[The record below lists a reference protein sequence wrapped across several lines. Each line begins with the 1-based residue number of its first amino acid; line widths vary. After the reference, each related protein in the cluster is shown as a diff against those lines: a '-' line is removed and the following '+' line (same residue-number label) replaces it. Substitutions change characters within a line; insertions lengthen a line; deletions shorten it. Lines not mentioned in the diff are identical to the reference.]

1 MSHQSTDDYRQ
12 MAKERY
18 TTVKMNTPTT
28 SSTTNNNNVNLPTA
42 YILYFLGGTF
52 GLHHAYLNRP
62 NQALA
67 WYSTLG
73 MFGIGLL
80 RDLFKIPYYVSICR
94 DDQERDVT
102 ARVRAAH
109 VEARDGISPWSFGR
123 MILMIIFG
131 SYFGFLTSCLV
142 ALPRKEE
149 NDSGDALW
157 WTNVVY
163 GLLRAF
169 GCAIGIWLVG
179 NMGEEMIY
187 TTKVPKEDG
196 TFHQPDDNL
205 QKGEFMKLTQW
216 CTGSFILLNSPALG
230 GIIYAVRRRKYRPTM
245 TPQQSSMKRVGKH
258 IMKCIVFSALM
269 TIAIYN
275 HGSINFNGHNYRLSD
290 AVKNAINSNFWKE
303 FDFEQFRQQQQ
314 SSSGGG
320 SDYLKKAFDISGE
333 RSARRTLG
341 VARNATHAEV
351 RSAYKKLALKYHPD
365 KIGTDAT
372 EKEIEET
379 NRQFVK
385 VQEAYDVL
393 NSIEQD
399 RKKKERGATT
409 EEGASNGG
417 NSGSGHRTSGAYRGD
432 EM

>member
-1 MSHQSTDDYRQ
+1 MSHQSADYRQ

-18 TTVKMNTPTT
+18 TTVKMSTPTT
-28 SSTTNNNNVNLPTA
+28 SSTTNNNNINLPTA

-73 MFGIGLL
+73 LFGIGLL
-80 RDLFKIPYYVSICR
+80 RDLFKIPYYVSLCR
-94 DDQERDVT
+94 DDQQKDVT
-102 ARVRAAH
+102 ARARAAN
-109 VEARDGISPWSFGR
+109 VEARDGIPPWSFSR
-123 MILMIIFG
+123 MIMMIVFG
-131 SYFGFLTSCLV
+131 TYFGFLVSCLV
-142 ALPRKEE
+142 ALPRKE
-149 NDSGDALW
+149 DDGSDDTLW

-169 GCAIGIWLVG
+169 GCSIGIWLVG

-187 TTKVPKEDG
+187 TTKVPKEGD
-196 TFHQPDDNL
+196 TLLQPDDNL

-230 GIIYAVRRRKYRPTM
+230 GIIYAVRRRRYRPTM
-245 TPQQSSMKRVGKH
+245 KPQQSSMKRVGKH

-275 HGSINFNGHNYRLSD
+275 YGSINFNGHSVYLSD

-303 FDFEQFRQQQQ
+303 FDWEQFRQQQQ
-314 SSSGGG
+314 SSSGAG

-341 VARNATHAEV
+341 VARNASHAEV

-365 KIGTDAT
+365 KVGADAT
-372 EKEIEET
+372 EQEMEET
-379 NRQFVK
+379 NQQFVK

-393 NSIEQD
+393 NCIEQD

-409 EEGASNGG
+409 EEAAGG
-417 NSGSGHRTSGAYRGD
+417 GSSSGHRTSGAYRGD

>member
-1 MSHQSTDDYRQ
+1 MSHQSADDYHQ
-12 MAKERY
+12 MAKERF
-18 TTVKMNTPTT
+18 TTVKMSTPTT
-28 SSTTNNNNVNLPTA
+28 SSTANNNNVNLPTA

-67 WYSTLG
+67 WYTTLG
-73 MFGIGLL
+73 LFGIGLL

-94 DDQERDVT
+94 DDQQKDVT
-102 ARVRAAH
+102 ARARAAN
-109 VEARDGISPWSFGR
+109 VEARDGIPPWFGR
-123 MILMIIFG
+123 MIMMIIFG
-131 SYFGFLTSCLV
+131 TYFGFLVSCLV

-149 NDSGDALW
+149 NDSNDVLW

-187 TTKVPKEDG
+187 TTKEPKEDN
-196 TFHQPDDNL
+196 TLLQPDDDL

-230 GIIYAVRRRKYRPTM
+230 GILYAVRRRRYRPTM
-245 TPQQSSMKRVGKH
+245 KPQQSSMKRIGKH
-258 IMKCIVFSALM
+258 IMKCTVFSALM

-275 HGSINFNGHNYRLSD
+275 YGSINFNGHNVYLSD
-290 AVKNAINSNFWKE
+290 AVKNAMNSNFWKE
-303 FDFEQFRQQQQ
+303 FDWEQFRQQQQ
-314 SSSGGG
+314 SGRGG

-333 RSARRTLG
+333 RASRRTLG
-341 VARNATHAEV
+341 VTRDASHAEV

-365 KIGTDAT
+365 KVGADVT
-372 EKEIEET
+372 EQEIEET

-385 VQEAYDVL
+385 VQEAYDIL
-393 NSIEQD
+393 NGIEQD
-399 RKKKERGATT
+399 RKKKKRGATT
-409 EEGASNGG
+409 SEDNGG
-417 NSGSGHRTSGAYRGD
+417 SSSGHRTSGAYRGD